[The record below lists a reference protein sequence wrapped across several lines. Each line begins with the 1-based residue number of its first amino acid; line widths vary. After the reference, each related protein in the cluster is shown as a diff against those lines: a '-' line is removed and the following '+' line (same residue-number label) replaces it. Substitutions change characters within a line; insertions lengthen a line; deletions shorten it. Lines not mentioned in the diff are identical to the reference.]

1 MSTVK
6 TFEVGKRYFMRSAC
20 DHEIMWVYTVISRT
34 KKFVTLQDDKG
45 RVRRRGVYV
54 YRNEECANPLG
65 SFSMAPVLAADNI
78 VNDDDEA
85 TNNDN
90 TNEEE
95 ISENVHTALIV
106 PIR

>member
-1 MSTVK
+1 MSTIK
-6 TFEVGKRYFMRSAC
+6 TFEVGERYFMRSAC
-20 DHEIMWVYTVISRT
+20 NYEAVWVYTVISRT
-34 KKFVTLQDDKG
+34 KKFVTLQDEKG

-65 SFSMAPVLAADNI
+65 SFSMAPVLAADNV

-95 ISENVHTALIV
+95 ISENAHTALII

>member
-6 TFEVGKRYFMRSAC
+6 IFEVGKRYFMRSAC
-20 DHEIMWVYTVISRT
+20 NYEAVWIYTVISRT

-65 SFSMAPVLAADNI
+65 TYSMAPILAADNV
-78 VNDDDEA
+78 VNDEV
-85 TNNDN
+85 TND

-95 ISENVHTALIV
+95 ISENIHTALII

>member
-6 TFEVGKRYFMRSAC
+6 IFEVGKRYFMRSAC
-20 DHEIMWVYTVISRT
+20 NYEAVWVYTVISRT
-34 KKFVTLQDDKG
+34 KKFVTLQDDKS

-54 YRNEECANPLG
+54 LNNEERTNPLG
-65 SFSMAPVLAADNI
+65 TFSMAPVLAAGNV
-78 VNDDDEA
+78 VNDEA
-85 TNNDN
+85 INNDD

-95 ISENVHTALIV
+95 ISENVHTALII

>member
-6 TFEVGKRYFMRSAC
+6 TFEVGERYFMRSAC
-20 DHEIMWVYTVISRT
+20 NYEAVWVYTVISRI

-45 RVRRRGVYV
+45 RVIRRGVYV

-65 SFSMAPVLAADNI
+65 TYSMAPVLAADN
-78 VNDDDEA
+78 VVKDEVISE
-85 TNNDN
+85 DN

-95 ISENVHTALIV
+95 ISENLHTALIV
-106 PIR
+106 SIR